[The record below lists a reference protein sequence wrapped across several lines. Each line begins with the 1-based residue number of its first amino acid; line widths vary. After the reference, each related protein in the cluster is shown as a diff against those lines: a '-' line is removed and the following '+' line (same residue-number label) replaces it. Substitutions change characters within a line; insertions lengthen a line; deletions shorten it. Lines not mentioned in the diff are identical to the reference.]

1 MALEVSSS
9 SEAMRVARAEA
20 FERWIVAGA
29 ERFGAGGIGEPK
41 ARELTIAMLAAL
53 EGAFEGALEGA
64 FVLARAQ
71 RDTTPVRVAG
81 NSPPARSRPRSPGP
95 SASQPGTW
103 PPWSSGVSNPKT
115 ALRRTARAS
124 RAVRTSHSTL
134 ACGRL
139 GR

>member
-1 MALEVSSS
+1 
-9 SEAMRVARAEA
+9 MRVARAEV

-53 EGAFEGALEGA
+53 EGAFEGVLVL
-64 FVLARAQ
+64 VLALVLVRAQ

-81 NSPPARSRPRSPGP
+81 NSPPARSRPRSRSPGP